1 MFDVAIQFMI
11 QFVNIMPVGL
21 VLILVLNLVSDL
33 LFGRQF
39 YMNYFITSLLVCLIS
54 FLIQYFSVRL
64 YIRFNKDLFWALY
77 YNEII
82 EELKKGDYFNE

>member
-33 LFGRQF
+33 LFGR
-39 YMNYFITSLLVCLIS
+39 
-54 FLIQYFSVRL
+54 
-64 YIRFNKDLFWALY
+64 
-77 YNEII
+77 
-82 EELKKGDYFNE
+82 